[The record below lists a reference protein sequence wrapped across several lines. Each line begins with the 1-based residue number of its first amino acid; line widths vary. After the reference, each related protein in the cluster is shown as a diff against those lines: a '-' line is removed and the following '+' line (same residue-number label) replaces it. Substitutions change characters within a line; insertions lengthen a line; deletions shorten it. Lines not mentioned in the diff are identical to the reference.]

1 MQNRKCIK
9 ICDTGYNTNKEGKT
23 MTEEQREQQ
32 QVHVH
37 LRELRAA
44 MLEKHG
50 FKAENSD
57 RTTFNKWYRIGTI
70 SGLEDYIPEPIDTEY
85 MHTEIMDPTYLV
97 YRVNLADETTEYAFV
112 NYGENVNNV
121 AFTKDAQDRD
131 VFITVMQLIA
141 KDQLFSKLS
150 PSFQDV
156 LETIASY
163 DDFDIMQLTQDWAG
177 IMVGNDFYTLELE
190 KGQYVVRFEYSEDE
204 PDSYFFITQ
213 DEAQQILNCTN
224 NVEALNVVSGFIDLE
239 VQI

>member
-37 LRELRAA
+37 LRELRAE

-50 FKAENSD
+50 FNSENTD
-57 RTTFNKWYRIGTI
+57 RTNYIKWYKLGTI
-70 SGLEDYIPEPIDTEY
+70 SGLEDYIPETLSTKFL
-85 MHTEIMDPTYLV
+85 HAEILDPTYIV
-97 YRVNLADETTEYAFV
+97 YRVNLADETTEYTFV
-112 NYGENVNNV
+112 NYGESLNNV
-121 AFTKDAQDRD
+121 AFIKDAQDPD
-131 VFITVMQLIA
+131 TFNTVMQLIA
-141 KDQLFSKLS
+141 ENRLFTQL
-150 PSFQDV
+150 PTTFQDV
-156 LETIASY
+156 CKTVASF
-163 DDFDIMQLTQDWAG
+163 DDFDIVQITQDWSG
-177 IMVGNDFYTLELE
+177 VMEGGDFYQVDVQ